1 MPAHHAAA
9 RTALFPIGV
18 PSSSPRTVSVTG
30 LTGSYRANH
39 RRPAGIDAVGT
50 KPLLR
55 NGSSI
60 RNIGRVLAVSTL
72 LLTSPRGAEDQA
84 SAKLA
89 SARRPRAAGRGR
101 GVAGG
106 REPVMS

>member
-50 KPLLR
+50 NPLLR

-60 RNIGRVLAVSTL
+60 RNIGRLLAGSKQS
-72 LLTSPRGAEDQA
+72 LTRPRGTGNTAG
-84 SAKLA
+84 
-89 SARRPRAAGRGR
+89 ARLGRAGTPRAARQRWGTA
-101 GVAGG
+101 V
-106 REPVMS
+106 

>member
-60 RNIGRVLAVSTL
+60 RNIGRLLAGSTL
-72 LLTSPRGAEDQA
+72 SLTRAGATEKQA
-84 SAKLA
+84 SAELA
-89 SARRPRAAGRGR
+89 SGRT
-101 GVAGG
+101 AGG
-106 REPVMS
+106 ASQRG